1 MLKGKKAKMYKFYFE
16 KLDVWLNSR
25 ELVKEIYQATSN
37 FPDEEKFGITNQIRR
52 ASTSISANIAEGFS
66 RKTDKEKARFIT
78 IAFSS
83 TIEVINFLILSNDLE
98 FIDEEIY
105 KTLRK
110 KTEGITNQLNALYN
124 TLNK

>member
-1 MLKGKKAKMYKFYFE
+1 MYKFYFE